1 MKNIIPAIAVL
12 FCAATLLNSCAT
24 GKNAV
29 TSLNPAIENT
39 DNHVATCFVQLNDGS
54 IKQFSSLKLV
64 TGLFTTPHLLADDK
78 LVINAK
84 DIKAYQDN
92 KRYAVSAKQLKSKKD
107 GYVSS
112 EALPGFAVKLLSG
125 KLNVYGRKYY
135 NGANSVDE
143 YFLQE
148 GNDGHIIAYSRNV
161 LRDMLKEDTKALEYF
176 NSRSKGSS
184 KSKKLIAAVEMYNNN
199 QLLTKN

>member
-1 MKNIIPAIAVL
+1 MKNIIPALAVL
-12 FCAATLLNSCAT
+12 FCAAVLLNSCST

-29 TSLNPAIENT
+29 SSPIAVAENT
-39 DNHVATCFVQLNDGS
+39 DNHSATCFVQLNDGS

-64 TGLFTTPHLLADDK
+64 TGFFTTPHLLADDK

-92 KRYAVSAKQLKSKKD
+92 KRYAVSAKQLKSGKD
-107 GYVSS
+107 GYVAS
-112 EALPGFAVKLLSG
+112 EALPGFAIKLLSG
-125 KLNVYGRKYY
+125 KLNVYSRKYY

-148 GNDGHIIAYSRNV
+148 GNEGHIIAYSRNV
-161 LRDMLKEDTKALEYF
+161 LKAMLKDDAKALDYF
-176 NSRSKGSS
+176 NSRTKGSPR
-184 KSKKLIAAVEMYNNN
+184 SKKLIAAVEMYNNN